1 MNPKVQA
8 TRFNESDERI
18 SSESDHLEKAPSLHY
33 KRLATGI
40 FQSKE
45 LARLILMEDQRS
57 IYNPQVETSDWR
69 EDHQLSRMS
78 RP

>member
-18 SSESDHLEKAPSLHY
+18 SSESDHLENVPSLHY
-33 KRLATGI
+33 KKLATGV

-45 LARLILMEDQRS
+45 LARFVLKDDQRS
-57 IYNPQVETSDWR
+57 I
-69 EDHQLSRMS
+69 
-78 RP
+78 